1 MREIEIT
8 KEDVYK
14 YIYFITA
21 IIQRQSSA
29 MTGSLSSRGDLI
41 GGIFDRWINTV
52 PESLLFNKIIL
63 PKITTKP
70 IKIISDYYLY
80 EPQKVGI
87 APDVL
92 GLEILGKIV
101 PFAVFNDSWVAIRNM
116 PQIEIK
122 TFKKKQKLVSLRDQG
137 YSGKYLVMAETALR
151 IDYLL
156 PFFNENIF
164 SNNVY
169 ESLKMDDSVFIQSNK
184 EHNVNKI
191 DKIDM
196 STASIGSVKLLKIT
210 DVDSFTK
217 YATFCDHNISIQ
229 YVKDVELK
237 TRKPNKINLDEPLSN
252 YCQKDN
258 LGFYDFLLK
267 LHNDFAYKTTK
278 FHINNIEYL
287 KIIKKNKNNIYIEV
301 LEEGATFNNVSLSVG
316 YYKITFDCINRSSN
330 NGTEYFLQKDLINYI
345 PDKEETLKNILK
357 NIIDSNS

>member
-1 MREIEIT
+1 MRELEIT

-21 IIQRQSSA
+21 IIQRQTSA
-29 MTGSLSSRGDLI
+29 MAGSLSSRGDLI

-63 PKITTKP
+63 PDITNKP

-92 GLEILGKIV
+92 GLDLLGEII
-101 PFAVFNDSWVAIRNM
+101 PFAVFNESWVPVENM

-156 PFFNENIF
+156 PFFSENIF

-169 ESLKMDDSVFIQSNK
+169 ESLKMDDSVFLKSNK
-184 EHNVNKI
+184 ENNVNKI
-191 DKIDM
+191 DKIDTT
-196 STASIGSVKLLKIT
+196 TASIGTVKLLKIT
-210 DVDSFTK
+210 DVDSFTE

-229 YVKDVELK
+229 YVKDIEFK
-237 TRKPNKINLDEPLSN
+237 IRKPNRMNLDEPLGN

-258 LGFYDFLLK
+258 LGFYDLTLK
-267 LHNDFAYKTTK
+267 LHEDFAYKTTK
-278 FHINNIEYL
+278 FHINNIEKL
-287 KIIKKNKNNIYIEV
+287 KIVKKNKNNIYIEV
-301 LEEGATFNNVSLSVG
+301 LEEGATLNKIQLNIG
-316 YYKITFDCINRSSN
+316 YYKITFDSINRSSN
-330 NGTEYFLQKDLINYI
+330 NGTEYFLQKDLIDYI
-345 PDKEETLKNILK
+345 PDKEDTLKNILK
-357 NIIDSNS
+357 NIIESNS